1 MKDLSKRFLSGL
13 IGLILL
19 IIIVNKGGLFLAVSI
34 LLISLIGMREFYRAL
49 HNINIVP
56 MTSLGY
62 IGAFLLFLWAVFPII
77 SLDIV
82 ISFLIIALLILL
94 IAKKDIDLGGLALT
108 IFGLLYI
115 PYLLFHIYFLDG
127 TNYIWLTFIIAF
139 GTDTFAYIAG
149 NLFGKHKLYPSL
161 SPKKTIEG
169 SIGGILGSMILTIIF
184 SIYLEIGPIWQLLVL
199 SLLVSIMCQVGD
211 LAASKIKRMSG
222 IKDYGFI
229 MPGHGGV
236 LDRFDSIIMCAPLI
250 YYYVYYFV
258 N

>member
-13 IGLILL
+13 VGLILL
-19 IIIVNKGGLFLAVSI
+19 ILIVNKGGLFLAISI
-34 LLISLIGMREFYRAL
+34 FIVSLIGLREFYKAI
-49 HNINIVP
+49 HNINIISVAY
-56 MTSLGY
+56 LGY
-62 IGAFLLFLWAVFPII
+62 IGTFLLFLWAFYPFI

-82 ISFLIIALLILL
+82 ISILIVTLLTLFMF
-94 IAKKDIDLGGLALT
+94 KKDIDLAGLALT

-115 PYLLFHIYFLDG
+115 PFLLFHIYLLEG
-127 TNYIWLTFIIAF
+127 TNYVWLIFIIAF
-139 GTDTFAYIAG
+139 GTDTFAYVTG
-149 NLFGKHKLYPSL
+149 NLLGKHKLCPSL

-169 SIGGILGSMILTIIF
+169 SIGGIIGSMILTIAF
-184 SIYLEIGPIWQLLVL
+184 SIYTNIGPIWELLIL
-199 SLLVSIMCQVGD
+199 SIIVSIMCQVGD
-211 LAASKIKRMSG
+211 LVASKIKRMSG